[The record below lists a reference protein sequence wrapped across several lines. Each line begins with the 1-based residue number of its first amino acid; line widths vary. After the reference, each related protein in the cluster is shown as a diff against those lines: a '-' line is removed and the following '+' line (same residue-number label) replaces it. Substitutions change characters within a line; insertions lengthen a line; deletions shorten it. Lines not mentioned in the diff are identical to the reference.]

1 MNVQNNLCSALS
13 PGVLTYWLDL
23 LDGPGTCAVVCH
35 VSNPVSDLVS
45 TCSWLNGPDMSCFLT
60 LPGTANG
67 TCHCHQ
73 PGPSQM
79 LQDYIL
85 VRLVTALPVLWRPQ
99 LLAYLSFGPVLLL
112 LLPTRL
118 CLVECIIWI
127 IFNRICF
134 VFWNNLQIDTPQALK
149 AELIDVNVYY
159 FSCQRFWKPQ
169 M

>member
-1 MNVQNNLCSALS
+1 MLS
-13 PGVLTYWLDL
+13 LVSWCPDLLTGLAGWTLDL
-23 LDGPGTCAVVCH
+23 C
-35 VSNPVSDLVS
+35 
-45 TCSWLNGPDMSCFLT
+45 CSLPCLQSCLWPCLHLFLTEWTPDMACFLT
-60 LPGTANG
+60 LSGTANG